1 MSYSTFARR
10 KLPEPE
16 TKPSPTAEQLQILDL
31 GRTQSNLLINAYAG
45 TGKTTTL
52 EMLEGVVKEKPILYL
67 VFNKRNADEAAKRMS
82 STTTVRTLNSLG
94 HRIWAAK
101 CTGRITLDSKK
112 TNTIFRSIVDEVKK
126 KDQAQALWASYYEVQ
141 QGVGLAKALG
151 YVPDGVV
158 GTERQLIERDALH
171 SFLDEAPDDLT
182 AGLIDEVLR
191 RSIVA
196 GFAGNIDFNDQIY
209 LPALFGGTYPQFPLV
224 LVDEAQDLSPVNHAM
239 LDKLCKRSRLIAV
252 GDPFQNIYGFR
263 GAKAGSMGE
272 LREAYGMESA
282 TLSVSFRCPQAI
294 VENARWRVP
303 NFQWIKPGGHV
314 QTLDTLDP
322 ASLPEHCTIICRNN
336 APLLSVA
343 FKLLAF
349 GRSVNVSGS
358 DIGPRLVNQMKKLGP
373 EDLTQTQASLAADDW
388 LAEKLDRES
397 KTAPDMHA
405 CMKVFLEHGRTLGEA
420 ITYAEHLFAQ
430 TGTIRLT
437 TGHKAKGLEWQHVYI
452 LDQGLLSNN
461 DQDKNLKYVME
472 TRTMDKLYYINS
484 GDIKW
489 N

>member
-1 MSYSTFARR
+1 MTYSTFARR
-10 KLPEPE
+10 KLPEATGP
-16 TKPSPTAEQLQILDL
+16 KPTDEQLNILDL
-31 GRTQSNLLINAYAG
+31 GRTKDNLLINAYAG

-67 VFNKRNADEAAKRMS
+67 VFNKRNADEAAKRMA

-101 CTGRITLDSKK
+101 CAGKITLDSKK

-126 KDQAQALWASYYEVQ
+126 KDQAQVLWNSYYEVS
-141 QGVGLAKALG
+141 QGVALAKALG
-151 YVPDGVV
+151 YIPEGVV
-158 GTERQLIERDALH
+158 KSECRLLDQAAFH
-171 SFLDEAPDDLT
+171 SFLDEAPDDLVS
-182 AGLIDEVLR
+182 GLIDEVLR
-191 RSIVA
+191 RSIVS

-239 LDKLCKRSRLIAV
+239 LDKLCGRSRLIAV

-263 GAKAGSMGE
+263 GAKAGSMSDLGQ
-272 LREAYGMESA
+272 RYKTVSA

-314 QTLDTLDP
+314 ETLEALLP

-336 APLLSVA
+336 APLLSTA

-373 EDLTQTQASLAADDW
+373 EDLTSTQAALAADDW

-437 TGHKAKGLEWQHVYI
+437 TGHKAKGLEWDTVYH
-452 LDQGLLSNN
+452 LDEHLLGP
-461 DQDKNLKYVME
+461 DEQNLNLRYVIQ
-472 TRTMDKLYYINS
+472 TRSKDRYYEIDS
-484 GDIKW
+484 MRIKW
-489 N
+489 